1 MGTFTSLTDGVE
13 GIDSTLTG
21 IKKSDID
28 ALFWSKYR
36 TKKSFR

>member
-13 GIDSTLTG
+13 GIDTTLTG

-28 ALFWSKYR
+28 ALSLIIIN
-36 TKKSFR
+36 